1 MIEIRIV
8 PSSREDLARVVE
20 LLKKFGD
27 TLAEKPAAVELGVAP
42 GQADTWMQASIE
54 RAAQHYA
61 AQVVSAEVP
70 AAATTAAAAVLDA
83 NLAHP
88 RPPLRP
94 EPPAPAPAEPP
105 APPAVP
111 EVTLEQVRAQLA
123 ALAAAGKK
131 AEVRDL
137 LTQVGAERLTEVSPK
152 LYAFLLEK
160 AKALR

>member
-8 PSSREDLARVVE
+8 PSSPEELARVVD
-20 LLKKFGD
+20 LLRSFGG
-27 TLAEKPAAVELGVAP
+27 TLAEKPAAVELGAAP
-42 GQADTWMQASIE
+42 AQADTWMQASIE

-61 AQVVSAEVP
+61 AQVVSAEQ
-70 AAATTAAAAVLDA
+70 AAAAPAPVPA
-83 NLAHP
+83 PVEAAAP
-88 RPPLRP
+88 A
-94 EPPAPAPAEPP
+94 PAPAPAEPP
-105 APPAVP
+105 APPAAP
-111 EVTLEQVRAQLA
+111 EVTLEQVRAELA

-152 LYAFLLEK
+152 LYAFLLAK